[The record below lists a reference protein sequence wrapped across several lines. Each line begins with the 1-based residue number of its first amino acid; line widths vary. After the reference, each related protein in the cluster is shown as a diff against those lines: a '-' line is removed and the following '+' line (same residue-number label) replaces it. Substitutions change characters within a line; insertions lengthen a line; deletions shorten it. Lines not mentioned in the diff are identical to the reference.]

1 MIESA
6 HFIAQLLLRT
16 NDLKE
21 SLRQILVRLGEAT
34 SASRAYIYKN
44 KLGPGER
51 GESNQRYEWAAPGFE
66 VKTDNPRFRDG
77 PYRIC
82 SERIK
87 KTLESGVFFQANT
100 SGLPAKSRAILEALN
115 IYSIALAPI
124 FVEGNWWGY
133 LGLDH
138 CGQEREWTGPEQELL
153 KGVANSIA
161 TAIFRRRAERA
172 LRQAHNQLEGI
183 VSERSQELIHL
194 NRSLKREVQSRQET
208 EIALRRSEERY
219 QLALD
224 AAEEGLWD
232 WNLEEGMVYGN
243 TRYFEMMG
251 HHPSGNHSSYEEFL
265 ASIHPHDRSR
275 TDTYVRNHIKGADDR
290 YEIEY
295 RVKNHSAAWLW
306 ILDRG
311 KAVERNGKGEPIRV
325 IGTCIDITDRK
336 ASEQAL
342 RERERDLR
350 SNALKLEEMNSALK
364 VLLKLGDEERQELEK
379 NILYNVK
386 ELVIPALDKLKA
398 TPLSDLQKDYLS
410 IVYENLNHVISP
422 FLRNL
427 AFQSSK
433 LTPREIQVA
442 SLIREN
448 KTSKEIAGYLSL
460 SVRSV
465 EVYRGRIRG
474 KLGLKNKRSNLRS
487 YLLSL
492 T

>member
-21 SLRQILVRLGEAT
+21 SLREIPLRLGAAT
-34 SASRAYIYKN
+34 GASRSYIYKN
-44 KLGPGER
+44 KRGPGER

-66 VKTDNPRFRDG
+66 VKIDDPRFQDG

-87 KTLESGVFFQANT
+87 KNLENGGFFQTNI
-100 SGLPAKSRAILEALN
+100 SGLSEKVRTPLEALN
-115 IYSIALAPI
+115 IYSIALASI
-124 FVEGNWWGY
+124 FVEGRWWGY
-133 LGLDH
+133 LGLDY
-138 CGQEREWTGPEQELL
+138 CNQERAWTGPEQELL

-161 TAIFRRRAERA
+161 TAVSRRRAERA

-183 VSERSQELIHL
+183 VSERSQELAQL
-194 NRSLKREVQSRQET
+194 NRSLKQEVRSRQET

-219 QLALD
+219 QLAMD

-232 WNLEEGMVYGN
+232 WTLEEEIVYGN

-251 HHPSGNHSSYEEFL
+251 HHPSGNHSSYDEFL
-265 ASIHPHDRSR
+265 SSIHPHDRSR
-275 TDTYVRNHIKGADDR
+275 TDTYVRDHIKRVDDR
-290 YEIEY
+290 YEVEY
-295 RVKNHSAAWLW
+295 RVKDSAGWRW

-311 KAVERNGKGEPIRV
+311 KAVERNGKGEPVRV

-336 ASEQAL
+336 ASEEAL
-342 RERERDLR
+342 RESERDLR

-364 VLLKLGDEERQELEK
+364 VLLKLGDDEREKLEK
-379 NILYNVK
+379 NVLYNVK
-386 ELVIPALDKLKA
+386 ELVIPALDKLKV
-398 TPLSDLQKDYLS
+398 TPLSNLQKDYLS

-427 AFQSSK
+427 TFQNSR

-448 KTSKEIAGYLSL
+448 KTSKEIANYLSL

-465 EVYRGRIRG
+465 EVYRGRIRE
-474 KLGLKNKRSNLRS
+474 KLGLKNKGYNLRS